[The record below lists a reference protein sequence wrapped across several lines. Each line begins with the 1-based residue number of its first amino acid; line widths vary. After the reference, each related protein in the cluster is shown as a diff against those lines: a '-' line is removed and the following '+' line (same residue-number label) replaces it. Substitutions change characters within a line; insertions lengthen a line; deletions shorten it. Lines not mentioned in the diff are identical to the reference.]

1 MSIAASVV
9 VPVAVALL
17 SFTASL
23 DMAVADVKRTVARP
37 RALVAGLVAQL
48 SVLPAVALL
57 LGLAGCPP
65 LVMAAL
71 ILVAL
76 APSGPT
82 SNYLAALA
90 RGDLPLSVLMTVFG
104 TLISVLTIPAFL
116 PLLLPLAGLQANEV
130 GVPAMQLL
138 GGMVVTVL
146 IPVAAGMALAKKHP
160 EAVMRWRP
168 RMARVAS
175 AVFAL
180 LVIGAIAA
188 EREALGAVIV
198 KAGLW
203 VVGAN
208 LLTMAGGALFA
219 KLAGLDQAR
228 AVTFALKCAVQNVSI
243 ALVISITMMQR
254 LDIAAIAAL
263 YGIVQLLTATGFV
276 LVRRRGAAAA

>member
-23 DMAVADVKRTVARP
+23 DMAVADVARTVARP
-37 RALVAGLVAQL
+37 KALIAGLVAQL
-48 SVLPAVALL
+48 TVLPVVALL

-65 LVMAAL
+65 LVAAAL

-104 TLISVLTIPAFL
+104 TLISVVTIPSFL
-116 PLLLPLAGLQANEV
+116 PLLLPFAGLPAQEV
-130 GVPAMQLL
+130 AVPAGHLL

-146 IPVAAGMALAKKHP
+146 IPVCAGMALSRRYP
-160 EAVMRWRP
+160 EAVQRWRP

-180 LVIGAIAA
+180 LIIGAIAA
-188 EREALGAVIV
+188 EREALGAVVV
-198 KAGLW
+198 KAGAW
-203 VVGAN
+203 VLGAN

-219 KLAGLDQAR
+219 RVAGLDGSR
-228 AVTFALKCAVQNVSI
+228 AATFALKCAVQNVSI

-263 YGIVQLLTATGFV
+263 YGIVQLLTAVGFV
-276 LVRRRGAAAA
+276 GIRRRGGD